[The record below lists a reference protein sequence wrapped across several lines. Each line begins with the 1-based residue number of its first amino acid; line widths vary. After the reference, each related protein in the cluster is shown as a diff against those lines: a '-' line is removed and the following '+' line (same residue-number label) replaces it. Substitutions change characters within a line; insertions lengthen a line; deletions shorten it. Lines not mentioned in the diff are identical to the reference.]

1 MGEYRASPA
10 GEHELATGET
20 AAGGRLVQN
29 WRDAHERALAYLDA
43 LGLPDEER
51 IEISLV
57 AVQEASARPWTPRS
71 NAVAATLEEV
81 RRRLAGDDGGRQAFV
96 RWRLVREFG
105 TGADAGLAA
114 TPPLRRTPM
123 GYEFIRPRAGDG
135 RSRRRGGTGSAAESV
150 LYGRPLR
157 RLRRSLA
164 WTRAAHRRRL
174 LLVLLILVP
183 TTVASAFMVNV
194 LPHQGET
201 WLEVA
206 IVAFFGVL
214 FGWVSVGFWTA
225 LFGFVTLARGRD
237 RFAITGLAAGDPAA
251 GAGPPSADP
260 NETPTAIIMPIANEP
275 VERVFAGLQAI
286 YRSLERAGAVE
297 HFHFFVLSDS
307 NDPDVM
313 VSEEAAWA
321 AWCRAVDGFGRI
333 FYRRRRAR
341 IERKSGN
348 VADFCRRWGAHYRY
362 MVTLD
367 ADSLM
372 AGPTIVRLVEL
383 MNMHPHVGMI
393 QTAATAVNRR
403 SLFARLQQFAS
414 HVYGPMFAAG
424 LHWWQLGDG
433 QYWGHNTIIRVA
445 PFMEHCGLPRLRGRE
460 PLGGEILSHDFVE
473 AALMGRAG
481 WGIWLAYDLGGSWEE
496 VPSTLLEEI
505 KRDRRWC
512 QGNLQHLRLLFTEG
526 LFGAHRALFLN
537 GVFSYVSAALWFGFL
552 SLSTVEAIDNA
563 LRTPDYFPHGPSLF
577 PEWPIWRPD
586 WAMWLMAVIG
596 VLLFLPKLLAIL
608 LIWLGRREARAYGGL
623 ARLSLS
629 VLLEILV
636 SSLLAPIRMAF
647 HTRFVL
653 TNLLGRTVGW
663 GSSGRAEA
671 ETGWSQALRHH
682 GLDSLVAS
690 GWGAGLYWLNPG
702 YFWWVTPIVGA
713 LLLSVPL
720 SVVLSRVRLG
730 DVTRRWGFFRIPEET
745 VPSRELRDLNAFAA
759 EADARRAELPPLERA
774 GFVRGIVDPYVNA
787 IHRAFLRAPRQL
799 DDDLRATR
807 RALVDRGVL
816 EGPEALD
823 AAERRVLLLD
833 PDAVDALHERVWAL
847 EGQAR
852 AARWGRPGERA
863 PAAVG

>member
-1 MGEYRASPA
+1 MWDARSSAA
-10 GEHELATGET
+10 GQHEVATGE
-20 AAGGRLVQN
+20 AVPAGRLVQN
-29 WRDAHERALAYLDA
+29 WRDAHERALAYLHA
-43 LGLPDEER
+43 LGLPDVARNEMA
-51 IEISLV
+51 LV
-57 AVQEASARPWTPRS
+57 ALREASAQPWMPPS
-71 NAVAATLEEV
+71 NAVAATLDVV
-81 RRRLAGDDGGRQAFV
+81 RARLAGDDGGPQAFV
-96 RWRLVREFG
+96 RWRLVRAL
-105 TGADAGLAA
+105 GAGAAAGLPA
-114 TPPLRRTPM
+114 TPPLDRRPM
-123 GYEFIRPRAGDG
+123 RYEPIRRRAGDRRG
-135 RSRRRGGTGSAAESV
+135 RSRERTGPGAESV
-150 LYGRPLR
+150 LYGHPLR
-157 RLRRSLA
+157 RHRRSLR
-164 WTRAAHRRRL
+164 WTRVAHWRRL
-174 LLVLLILVP
+174 LLVLLVLAP
-183 TTVASAFMVNV
+183 TAVASGFMMNV
-194 LPHQGET
+194 LPHHGRT

-237 RFAITGLAAGDPAA
+237 RFAITGLAAGDPAEPA
-251 GAGPPSADP
+251 SPSPAADP
-260 NETPTAIIMPIANEP
+260 REVATAIIMPIANEP
-275 VERVFAGLQAI
+275 VDRVFAGLRAV
-286 YRSLERAGAVE
+286 YRSLERAGAHE
-297 HFHFFVLSDS
+297 RFHFFVLSDS

-313 VSEEAAWA
+313 VEEEAAWA

-372 AGPTIVRLVEL
+372 AGATIVRLVEL
-383 MNMHPHVGMI
+383 MDAHPHVGMI

-403 SLFARLQQFAS
+403 SLFARVQQFAS

-445 PFMEHCGLPRLRGRE
+445 PFMAHCGLPRLPGRE

-481 WGIWLAYDLGGSWEE
+481 WSIWLAYDLGGSWEE
-496 VPSTLLEEI
+496 VPSNLLEEM

-537 GVFSYVSAALWFGFL
+537 GVFSYVSAVLWFAFL

-563 LRTPDYFPHGPSLF
+563 LRPPDYFPHGASLF

-586 WAMWLMAVIG
+586 WALWLVAVIG
-596 VLLFLPKLLAIL
+596 LLLFLPKLLAIL
-608 LIWLGRREARAYGGL
+608 LVWRGRREAAHGGF

-663 GSSGRAEA
+663 RSSGRAEA
-671 ETGWSQALRHH
+671 ETGWGEALRHH

-690 GWGAGLYWLNPG
+690 VWGAGLYWLNPG

-730 DVTRRWGFFRIPEET
+730 DATCRWGLFRIPEET
-745 VPSRELRDLNAFAA
+745 DPPPELRDLAALGA
-759 EADARRAELPPLERA
+759 EAVARHAALPPRERA
-774 GFVRGIVDPYVNA
+774 GFVRAIVDPFVHA
-787 IHRAFLRAPRQL
+787 IHRTLLRAPRRL

-807 RALVDRGVL
+807 RALVDRAVL
-816 EGPEALD
+816 EGPDALG

-847 EGQAR
+847 EDRGR
-852 AARWGRPGERA
+852 AARWGRPGEPV
-863 PAAVG
+863 PAAV